1 MMAPE
6 HCLSSA
12 ALRRF
17 LIGFALFVGVSLS
30 SYILFRATDVAG
42 FPIIYSVDSSSRFG
56 YFVSNAAAPPP
67 PDSDETRLA
76 RVLKNAAM
84 PDKTV
89 ILTTVNE
96 AWTSPNSILDLFL
109 ESFRVGIGTRR
120 LLNHLVVIALDERA
134 FSRCKD
140 VHSHCFAL
148 STEGVDFSQEAAF
161 LSGDYLKMM
170 WRRIDFLR
178 YVLEMG
184 YNFVFT
190 DADIMWFRNPFPH
203 FYRDIDF
210 QIACD
215 HFSGNSTDVV
225 NSHPNG
231 GFNFVK
237 SNTRA
242 IEFYKFWYS
251 SRENY
256 PGLHDQDVFNRIK
269 MHTFLTDIGLK
280 MRFLDTA
287 YFGGFCEPSE
297 DLNKVCTMH
306 ANCCIGLESKVH
318 DLRIMLED
326 WRQFL
331 SLPPTLKRSIM
342 FSWSVPQ
349 NCSLESL
356 HHRNHT
362 GDEDASQG
370 HEPLQ

>member
-1 MMAPE
+1 MVAPE
-6 HCLSSA
+6 FYLSSP

-17 LIGFALFVGVSLS
+17 VIGFVFFVGVSLS
-30 SYILFRATDVAG
+30 AYILFRAADVAD
-42 FPIIYSVDSSSRFG
+42 FPIAYSVDSSSRFG
-56 YFVSNAAAPPP
+56 SVSSVASPP
-67 PDSDETRLA
+67 PDSDEMRLE

-84 PDKTV
+84 PDNTV
-89 ILTTVNE
+89 ILTTTND
-96 AWTSPNSILDLFL
+96 AWTTPNSVLDLFL
-109 ESFRVGIGTRR
+109 ESFRIGIGTRR
-120 LLNHLVVIALDERA
+120 LLNHMVVIALDKKA

-148 STEGVDFSQEAAF
+148 TTEGVDFSQEAAF
-161 LSGDYLKMM
+161 LSDDYLKMM

-178 YVLEMG
+178 HVLEIG

-190 DADIMWFRNPFPH
+190 DADIMWFRDPFPH
-203 FYRDIDF
+203 FYKDMDF

-215 HFSGNSTDVV
+215 HFSGNSTDIES
-225 NSHPNG
+225 NSPNG

-237 SNTRA
+237 SNNRS

-251 SRENY
+251 SREKY

-269 MHTFLTDIGLK
+269 LHPFLTDIGLK

-287 YFGGFCEPSE
+287 FFGGFCQPSE

-306 ANCCIGLESKVH
+306 ANCCIGLDSKIH

-331 SLPPTLKRSIM
+331 SLPPTLKISSTS
-342 FSWSVPQ
+342 SWSVPQ
-349 NCSLESL
+349 NCSLEAL
-356 HHRNHT
+356 HHHNQT
-362 GDEDASQG
+362 LEEDTSQA
-370 HEPLQ
+370 EETLQ